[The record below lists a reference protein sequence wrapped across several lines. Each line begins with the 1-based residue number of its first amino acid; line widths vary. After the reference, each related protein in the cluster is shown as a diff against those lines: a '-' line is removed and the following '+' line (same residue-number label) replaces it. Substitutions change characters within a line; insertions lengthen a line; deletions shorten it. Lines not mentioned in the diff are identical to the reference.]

1 MMERPT
7 LYTKEKQTL
16 EFIKEYM
23 YEHQVAPSL
32 EEIRTHFGKKSLA
45 TVHKSLGQ
53 LESKGY
59 IERNKHHGRSI
70 ALTEL
75 ALEYFG
81 LKPFNSLPLL
91 GIVKAGPGGIQ
102 NFDDVKEYVEVAGST
117 RKEGRYV
124 LRVQGDSMIDA
135 FIDEDDYVIVEKA
148 EQTLPPVNQIVI
160 ALLNGN
166 AYVKRLIRRS
176 DGQIILRSE
185 NPDYDDIFVKETD
198 EFSVEGKVIQVIRNY
213 G

>member
-16 EFIKEYM
+16 EFIKTFM
-23 YEHQVAPSL
+23 YEHQTAPSL
-32 EEIRTHFGKKSLA
+32 EEIRSNFGKKSLA

-53 LESKGY
+53 LETKGY

-70 ALTEL
+70 SLTEL

-81 LKPFNSLPLL
+81 VKPLNSLPLL
-91 GIVKAGPGGIQ
+91 GTVKAGPEGIQ
-102 NFDDVKEYVEVAGST
+102 NFDDVKEYVEVPGSI
-117 RKEGRYV
+117 KQEGRYV
-124 LRVQGDSMIDA
+124 LKVQGDSMIDA
-135 FIDEDDYVIVEKA
+135 FINEDDYVVVEKVD
-148 EQTLPPVNQIVI
+148 QSVLNNQIVI

-166 AYVKRLIRRS
+166 AYIKRFLKRS
-176 DGQIILRSE
+176 DGQVLLRSE
-185 NPDYDDIFVKETD
+185 NADYDDIFVQDTD
-198 EFSVEGKVIQVIRNY
+198 TFSIEGKVLQVIRNY

>member
-1 MMERPT
+1 MERPT
-7 LYTKEKQTL
+7 LYKKERATL

-23 YEHQVAPSL
+23 FDKQTAPSL
-32 EEIRTHFGKKSLA
+32 EEIRQHFGKKSLA

-70 ALTEL
+70 MLTEL

-81 LKPFNSLPLL
+81 VKPVNSLPLM
-91 GIVKAGPGGIQ
+91 GIVKAGSGGIQ
-102 NFDDVKEYVEVAGST
+102 NFDDVLEKEYVEVPDSI
-117 RKEGRYV
+117 KKQGRYV
-124 LRVQGDSMIDA
+124 MRVEGDSMIDA
-135 FIDEDDYVIVEKA
+135 FINEGDYVVVEKPQDFPSRHIA
-148 EQTLPPVNQIVI
+148 V

-166 AYVKRLIRRS
+166 AYIKRLIKRS
-176 DGQIILRSE
+176 DGQVILRSE
-185 NPDYDDIFVKETD
+185 NPDYDDIYVQD
-198 EFSVEGKVIQVIRNY
+198 ADDFSIEGKVIQVIRNY

>member
-7 LYTKEKQTL
+7 LYKKEKATL

-23 YEHQVAPSL
+23 YEHHVAPSL
-32 EEIRTHFGKKSLA
+32 EEIRKYFGKKSLA

-53 LESKGY
+53 LEEKGY
-59 IERNKHHGRSI
+59 IERNKHHNRSI

-75 ALEYFG
+75 ALEFFG
-81 LKPFNSLPLL
+81 VKPLNSLPLM
-91 GIVKAGPGGIQ
+91 GTVKAGPGGVM
-102 NFDDVKEYVEVAGST
+102 NFDDVKEYVEVPAST
-117 RKEGRYV
+117 TREGRYV
-124 LRVQGDSMIDA
+124 LQVEGDSMIDA
-135 FIDEDDYVIVEKA
+135 FINEDDYVIVEKI
-148 EQTLPPVNQIVI
+148 QNVPVNQIVV

-166 AYVKRLIRRS
+166 AFIKRLIRRS
-176 DGQIILRSE
+176 DGQLILRSE

-198 EFSVEGKVIQVIRNY
+198 EFNIEGKVIQVIRNY

>member
-1 MMERPT
+1 MERPT
-7 LYTKEKQTL
+7 LYKKERATL

-23 YEHQVAPSL
+23 FDKQTAPSL
-32 EEIRTHFGKKSLA
+32 EEIRQHFGKKSLA

-53 LESKGY
+53 LETKGY

-70 ALTEL
+70 TLTEL

-81 LKPFNSLPLL
+81 VKPVNSLPLL
-91 GIVKAGPGGIQ
+91 GIVKAGSGIV
-102 NFDDVKEYVEVAGST
+102 NFDDVLEKEYIEVPDST
-117 RKEGRYV
+117 KKAGRYV
-124 LRVQGDSMIDA
+124 MKVEGDSMIDA
-135 FIDEDDYVIVEKA
+135 FINEGDYVVVEKP
-148 EQTLPPVNQIVI
+148 QDFPSKQIAI

-166 AYVKRLIRRS
+166 AYIKRLIKRS

-185 NPDYDDIFVKETD
+185 NPDYDDIYVQETD
-198 EFSVEGKVIQVIRNY
+198 DFSIEGKVLQVIRNY